1 MQNILRIPNFRLVV
15 GLAKEVRYTRSALQ
29 HYTIHNLAQRTKPNY
44 MGEVTIWLGGAQ
56 APPVFSTSPLRFLR
70 LTSPMPNYEYL
81 VIRNYRCTVH
91 KFIRSFLQ
99 SSRASISMNS
109 RLIAKATWLS
119 IRTELCGRDP
129 EYELIFKVQYV
140 QYRTLKFVILF
151 RKLIEKS
158 SEHAY
163 FYDSAAGGI
172 NFNECQA
179 APLWGAGVFKLMNT
193 HGIRHTTHNTR
204 IP

>member
-29 HYTIHNLAQRTKPNY
+29 HYTIHNLAQRTK
-44 MGEVTIWLGGAQ
+44 
-56 APPVFSTSPLRFLR
+56 
-70 LTSPMPNYEYL
+70 PNYEYL